1 MQVQY
6 KRNRKDVM
14 STNTI
19 KTLKQL
25 EKFEADTSVKELNK
39 KIKTLKEKEQNKFNI
54 FKVLKLENHEI
65 RHSNFLA
72 WLLNPKENHGLGDKF
87 LKNFMQEALKKP
99 SILLD
104 TSDVVVDTEYF
115 TNKGCRIDILIHSKK
130 SDFVCVIE
138 NKYGSDEH
146 DEQCKHYKDFI
157 ENYSKFKEYQNQKY
171 IFLDIDMPSQEELD
185 KALNCYMPI
194 TYKEVY
200 YILVDLLNT
209 LEQSDDAKHA
219 IVQYTEIIKEKYFI
233 MNEEIKEKCRELYM
247 GYYDVFNSVVEYK
260 ESLYSDMYNL
270 MKKFLERY
278 ISEYENA
285 DLKGCGYLDK
295 THKQAGIRFIPKG
308 IYGDREV
315 SSNNRITKYPVFFTL
330 EYNKNLY
337 LNIIK
342 VDKKENWHTQKS
354 ITINDAQPEDKILED
369 IYEKARELIN
379 KFKDCID

>member
-1 MQVQY
+1 MIIY
-6 KRNRKDVM
+6 
-14 STNTI
+14 TI
-19 KTLKQL
+19 KENLN
-25 EKFEADTSVKELNK
+25 KFLNDEAIKNLNEYIK
-39 KIKTLKEKEQNKFNI
+39 KIKNEERSKFNI
-54 FKVLKLENHEI
+54 FKVLKLDNHEI

-87 LKNFMQEALKKP
+87 LKNFMQEALKEP
-99 SILLD
+99 SILPD
-104 TSDVVVDTEYF
+104 TSDVIVDTEYF
-115 TNKGCRIDILIHSKK
+115 TNEGRRIDILIHSKK

-157 ENYSKFKEYQNQKY
+157 ENYSKFREYKNQKY
-171 IFLDIDMPSQEELD
+171 VFLDIDMPSEEELD

-194 TYKEVY
+194 TYKKVY

-209 LEQSDDAKHA
+209 LEQSDDSKRA
-219 IVQYTEIIKEKYFI
+219 IVQYAEIIKEKYFI
-233 MNEEIKEKCRELYM
+233 MNEEIKEKCHELYM
-247 GYYDVFNSVVEYK
+247 DYYDVFNSIVEYK

-285 DLKGCGYLDK
+285 DLEGCGYLDK
-295 THKQAGIRFIPKG
+295 THKQAGIRFVPKG
-308 IYGDREV
+308 VYGDRKI
-315 SSNNRITKYPVFFTL
+315 SSNNKITKYPVFFTL

-337 LNIIK
+337 LNITK
-342 VDKKENWHTQKS
+342 VDKKEKWHTQEKT
-354 ITINDAQPEDKILED
+354 TIDDAQPEDKILED
-369 IYEKARELIN
+369 IYKKTRELIN